1 MMGRKGQSAM
11 EYITTYGWA
20 ILVVTIIGIVL
31 WQMGV
36 FDFGSR
42 VTPTYSGFSV
52 LTPSDWAMVKAG
64 AVCTFSVEL
73 TNGAGEALNQTRLS
87 TGEVCNVGGGPAG
100 PGFVA
105 AGQKTVCTKVMTGC
119 GDAGHSYEEMLVVE
133 YVRSSDD
140 QAFQSAGVIWGN
152 IEGA

>member
-1 MMGRKGQSAM
+1 M

-20 ILVVTIIGIVL
+20 ILVVIIVGVVL
-31 WQMGV
+31 WQMGI

-52 LTPSDWAMVKAG
+52 LTPSDWALTKSG
-64 AVCTFSVEL
+64 AICTFSVEFI
-73 TNGAGEALNQTRLS
+73 NGAGEELNSTQLS
-87 TGEVCNVGGGPAG
+87 TGEACVPQL
-100 PGFVA
+100 VA

-119 GDAGHSYEEMLVVE
+119 GDPGHSYEEMLVVT

-140 QAFQSAGVIWGN
+140 QAFQSAGVIRGN